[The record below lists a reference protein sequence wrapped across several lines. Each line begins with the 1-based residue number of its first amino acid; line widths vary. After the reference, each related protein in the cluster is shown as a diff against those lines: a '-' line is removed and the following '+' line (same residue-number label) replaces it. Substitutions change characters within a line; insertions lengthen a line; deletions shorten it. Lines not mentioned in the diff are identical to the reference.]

1 MEKEHLTDLRLGE
14 LIRMEKKVTN
24 PHARQ
29 KTEGRHLRTDY
40 RVVSRDSKHEFALYT
55 RQSTRL
61 RTSFSAG
68 LRWLPRDSEGV
79 MLMRCNGPSH
89 EHTNALEG
97 DKISFKCHVHVATER
112 YLAGN
117 KRDEA
122 YAEATEEYEDLSGA
136 LLHLVKTCNI
146 SGLAVDEG
154 LALSGLVQQS

>member
-1 MEKEHLTDLRLGE
+1 MAKEHLTDARLDA

-24 PHARQ
+24 PQAKQ

-61 RTSFSAG
+61 RTSYSAG

-89 EHTNALEG
+89 EHANVLEG
-97 DKISFKCHVHVATER
+97 DKISFKCHVHIARER
-112 YLAGN
+112 YLSGN

-122 YAEATEEYEDLSGA
+122 YAEATDEYEDLSGA
-136 LLHLVKTCNI
+136 LLHLIKACNI
-146 SGLAVDEG
+146 SGLAVDENMVPSE
-154 LALSGLVQQS
+154 LMEQS